1 MPAAITRYPEAMYVP
16 FAGPPYEVSDEFADN
31 FVADSSP
38 DGRVIG
44 LEILW
49 PDSYRAGSEPALLA
63 FGIFGAALAG
73 ISWRYASDVLA
84 VDNPVAAILRQRI
97 GELIAQSRLDLSI
110 SGAIPV
116 GASDNG
122 KMLLDFAVLGS
133 DGTSLL
139 CAAVKRRPFDRE
151 TVQQYANWLRKRA
164 LPAFHG
170 AIGVCVFIDETG
182 ESRHRTLPVPPGRW
196 IDWPKAKLP
205 GGGHVWAHIAVIPP
219 HDRVYPWLPDGFLPS
234 RGAVS
239 PAEPSTVLC

>member
-31 FVADSSP
+31 FVADSGP

-151 TVQQYANWLRKRA
+151 TVQHYTDWLRKRA

-182 ESRHRTLPVPPGRW
+182 ESRHRTLPVAPGRW